1 MGLRRREKK
10 CGLSIELDLRTHRL
24 NKFASGG
31 LQRFKLVFT
40 LKTIPERAEVEL
52 LDVGN
57 GTQIIANGEGA
68 FAAV

>member
-1 MGLRRREKK
+1 MESSEDSRLHSINVLQNFTSAGL
-10 CGLSIELDLRTHRL
+10 
-24 NKFASGG
+24 GG
-31 LQRFKLVFT
+31 QRFVFT
-40 LKTIPERAEVEL
+40 LKPVPERAEVDL